1 MIDLTLYS
9 SYYEYIS
16 NNKRPKKKLML
27 MIYNVA
33 GVNDKL
39 PTDALI
45 CKIIIGWGC

>member
-1 MIDLTLYS
+1 MNIYQTT
-9 SYYEYIS
+9 
-16 NNKRPKKKLML
+16 KGQKKKKLML